1 VVEPAEDS
9 EPADGVDAVPPFLR
23 RPAFLRFDDPELHDG
38 CFVIRA
44 VPPGV
49 REGRRHGAG
58 TPLGYL
64 YEVTDGEPEQDMRL
78 AAGHFDAANLVWS
91 FSAEVTGITGITEP
105 FSAFSPDGPARE
117 TPAQPVEKGFTCR
130 TSSPALPCPP
140 RGPS

>member
-1 VVEPAEDS
+1 VIAAAELR
-9 EPADGVDAVPPFLR
+9 EPADGVDLPPPFLR
-23 RPAFLRFDDPELHDG
+23 LPAFLRFDAPELDDG
-38 CFVIRA
+38 CFVVRA
-44 VPPGV
+44 VPPQV

-64 YEVTDGEPEQDMRL
+64 YEVVEGEPEQDMRL

-117 TPAQPVEKGFTCR
+117 
-130 TSSPALPCPP
+130 SPA
-140 RGPS
+140 